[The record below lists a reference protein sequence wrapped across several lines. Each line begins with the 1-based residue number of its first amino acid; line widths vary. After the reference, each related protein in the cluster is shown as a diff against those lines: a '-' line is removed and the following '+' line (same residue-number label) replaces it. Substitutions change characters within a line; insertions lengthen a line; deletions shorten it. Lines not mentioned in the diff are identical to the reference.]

1 MHRPRFLVVLTIL
14 TVFSAA
20 PSLAQQAP
28 PLGQQAPP
36 LAQQAPPLAQQAPPA
51 RVGRVSFAS
60 GNLAFHTAGQTEW
73 SAAGV
78 NYPVATG
85 ASLWTD
91 AEARAE
97 IRIAPDTIDMASDTE
112 LDIAELDQRV
122 TRLSVPQGRIILHL
136 RRLDQGQSF
145 EIDIPRGAVQL
156 LQAGYYDIDAG
167 AQDQP
172 ARVAVF
178 EGSAQFV
185 GNGANI
191 VVKAGDVAMLNGAN
205 PVAATLEPAVPDG
218 FVEWCRSRDYDEKR
232 LAAPYH
238 VSPNM
243 TGYVELDD
251 YGRWDS
257 APGYGEVWYPNV
269 QAGWAPY
276 TNGRW
281 VWVAPWGWTWVDAEP
296 WGFAPCHYGRWAM
309 VGESWG
315 WVPGAFESSPVYAP
329 ALVAFLGGPGVGLF
343 ASGAVGPQVGWFPLA
358 PGEAYWPSYT
368 ADPSYIRRLNQANV
382 GNIDNIQMMR
392 NVMLPAQIAD
402 AQFANRRFATIV
414 PQHVFA
420 SAGNVGAAAP
430 RPAAAA
436 LEHVAVTMR
445 PPQVAPAPT
454 RSLPGPFAA
463 GIRGPQGPVMGTQ
476 SERAG
481 GLGLTAP
488 SKAAALPP
496 SPGTTPPAP
505 AFHPSAQAPQP
516 TQAFHPPAQAT
527 QPAQAS
533 HPTVQAPQPTQ
544 AFHPPAPAVH
554 PQAQAPQPA
563 QAFHPPAAAV
573 HPPAQAPQPTQAFH
587 PPAPAPHPPAPA
599 PQPAQAFHPPAPA
612 PHPQAPAPQPAQ
624 AVHPP
629 APAPHPPAQVPQ
641 PAQASRPPAPAFHP
655 PPQPAQ
661 QVAHAPPAGKGGGGA
676 PQAAKGGGPAPAQGG
691 KGDKHD

>member
-1 MHRPRFLVVLTIL
+1 MHRLLFPLTIL
-14 TVFSAA
+14 DPFIAA
-20 PSLAQQAP
+20 PALAQP
-28 PLGQQAPP
+28 EL
-36 LAQQAPPLAQQAPPA
+36 PA
-51 RVGRVSFAS
+51 RVGRVSFVS

-73 SAAGV
+73 SAAAV

-91 AEARAE
+91 ADSRTE
-97 IRIAPDTIDMASDTE
+97 IRIAPDTIDMATNTE
-112 LDIAELDQRV
+112 LDVTELDDRV
-122 TRLSVPQGRIILHL
+122 TRLSVAQGRINLHL
-136 RRLDQGQSF
+136 RRLDQGRSF
-145 EIDIPRGAVQL
+145 EIDIPRGAVRL
-156 LQAGYYDIDAG
+156 LQPGYYDIDAG
-167 AQDQP
+167 TEDQP

-185 GNGANI
+185 GNGADI
-191 VVKAGDVAMLNGAN
+191 VVKGGDVAVLSGVS
-205 PVAATLEPAVPDG
+205 PVAATLEPAVADA
-218 FVEWCRSRDYDEKR
+218 FVEWCRSRDYDAKR

-243 TGYVELDD
+243 TGYVELDE
-251 YGRWDS
+251 YGRWDT

-269 QAGWAPY
+269 PAGWAPY

-281 VWVAPWGWTWVDAEP
+281 AWVAPWGWTWVDAEP

-315 WVPGAFESSPVYAP
+315 WVPGAFEPSPVYAP

-358 PGEAYWPSYT
+358 PGEAYWPGYT

-420 SAGNVGAAAP
+420 SAGTVGAATP

-454 RSLPGPFAA
+454 RSVPGPVAL
-463 GIRGPQGPVMGTQ
+463 GIRGQQGPVAGTQ
-476 SERAG
+476 RERAG
-481 GLGLTAP
+481 GVGLTAP
-488 SKAAALPP
+488 PKTAAPP
-496 SPGTTPPAP
+496 PPPGTALET
-505 AFHPSAQAPQP
+505 HAPQ
-516 TQAFHPPAQAT
+516 A
-527 QPAQAS
+527 
-533 HPTVQAPQPTQ
+533 TQ

-554 PQAQAPQPA
+554 PPVQAPQPAQAFHPSAPAVHPQALAPQPAQAFHPSAPAVHPQAPAPHPPAQVPQPPAQAPQPAQAFHPAAPAPHPPPQAPQPAQAFHPPALAPHPPAQAPQPPAQAPQPA
-563 QAFHPPAAAV
+563 QAFHPPAPV
-573 HPPAQAPQPTQAFH
+573 
-587 PPAPAPHPPAPA
+587 
-599 PQPAQAFHPPAPA
+599 
-612 PHPQAPAPQPAQ
+612 
-624 AVHPP
+624 
-629 APAPHPPAQVPQ
+629 
-641 PAQASRPPAPAFHP
+641 FHP

-661 QVAHAPPAGKGGGGA
+661 QAAHAPPAGKGGAAA
-676 PQAAKGGGPAPAQGG
+676 PQAPKGAGPAPAQGG

>member
-1 MHRPRFLVVLTIL
+1 MHRSRILAVLAAL
-14 TVFSAA
+14 TALIAA
-20 PSLAQQAP
+20 PSLAQQV
-28 PLGQQAPP
+28 
-36 LAQQAPPLAQQAPPA
+36 PPA
-51 RVGRVSFAS
+51 RVGRVSFVS

-91 AEARAE
+91 DEARAE
-97 IRIAPDTIDMASDTE
+97 IRIAPDTIDMASGTE
-112 LDIAELDQRV
+112 LDVVELDERV

-156 LQAGYYDIDAG
+156 QQAGYYDIDAG
-167 AQDQP
+167 TQDQP

-185 GNGANI
+185 GNGADI
-191 VVKAGDVAMLNGAN
+191 VVKAGDAAVLNGIS
-205 PVAATLEPAVPDG
+205 PVAATLEPAVADA
-218 FVEWCRSRDYDEKR
+218 FVEWCRSRDYDAKR

-243 TGYVELDD
+243 TGYVELDE
-251 YGRWDS
+251 YGRWDT

-269 QAGWAPY
+269 PAGWAPY

-281 VWVAPWGWTWVDAEP
+281 AWVAPWGWTWVDAEP

-315 WVPGAFESSPVYAP
+315 WVPGAFEPSPVYAP

-358 PGEAYWPSYT
+358 PGEAYWPGYT
-368 ADPSYIRRLNQANV
+368 VDPSYIRRLNQANV

-420 SAGNVGAAAP
+420 SAGTVGAATP

-454 RSLPGPFAA
+454 RSVPGPVAL
-463 GIRGPQGPVMGTQ
+463 GIRGQQGPVAGTQ
-476 SERAG
+476 RERAG
-481 GLGLTAP
+481 GVGLTAP
-488 SKAAALPP
+488 PKTAAPP
-496 SPGTTPPAP
+496 PPPGTALET
-505 AFHPSAQAPQP
+505 HAPQA
-516 TQAFHPPAQAT
+516 TQAFHAPAPAVHPSIQT
-527 QPAQAS
+527 PQPA
-533 HPTVQAPQPTQ
+533 Q

-563 QAFHPPAAAV
+563 PAIHPPASTV
-573 HPPAQAPQPTQAFH
+573 HPPTRGAQPAQAFH
-587 PPAPAPHPPAPA
+587 PPAPAVHPPVQAPQPAQAFHPPAPAVHPQALAPQPAQAFHPSAPAVHPQAPAPQPAQAFHPPAPA

-612 PHPQAPAPQPAQ
+612 LHPLAQASRPAQ
-624 AVHPP
+624 AVH
-629 APAPHPPAQVPQ
+629 
-641 PAQASRPPAPAFHP
+641 PPAPAFHP

-661 QVAHAPPAGKGGGGA
+661 QVAHAPPAGKGGGAA
-676 PQAAKGGGPAPAQGG
+676 PQAPKGGGSAPAHGG

>member
-1 MHRPRFLVVLTIL
+1 MHRSRILAVLAAL
-14 TVFSAA
+14 TALIAA
-20 PSLAQQAP
+20 PSLAQQV
-28 PLGQQAPP
+28 
-36 LAQQAPPLAQQAPPA
+36 PPA
-51 RVGRVSFAS
+51 RVGRVSFVS

-91 AEARAE
+91 DEARAE
-97 IRIAPDTIDMASDTE
+97 IRIAPDTIDMASGTE
-112 LDIAELDQRV
+112 LDVVELDERV

-156 LQAGYYDIDAG
+156 QQAGYYDIDAG
-167 AQDQP
+167 TQDQP

-185 GNGANI
+185 GNGADI
-191 VVKAGDVAMLNGAN
+191 VVKAGDAAVLNGIS
-205 PVAATLEPAVPDG
+205 PVAATLEPAVADA
-218 FVEWCRSRDYDEKR
+218 FVEWCRSRDYDAKR

-243 TGYVELDD
+243 TGYVELDE
-251 YGRWDS
+251 YGRWDT

-269 QAGWAPY
+269 PAGWAPY

-281 VWVAPWGWTWVDAEP
+281 AWVAPWGWTWVDAEP

-315 WVPGAFESSPVYAP
+315 WVPGAFEPSPVYAP

-358 PGEAYWPSYT
+358 PGEAYWPGYT
-368 ADPSYIRRLNQANV
+368 VDPSYIRRLNQANV

-420 SAGNVGAAAP
+420 SAGTVGAATP

-454 RSLPGPFAA
+454 RSLPGPVAA
-463 GIRGPQGPVMGTQ
+463 GIRGQQGPVVGTQ

-481 GLGLTAP
+481 GIGLTAP
-488 SKAAALPP
+488 PKTAAPP
-496 SPGTTPPAP
+496 PPPGPASPT
-505 AFHPSAQAPQP
+505 QAPQA
-516 TQAFHPPAQAT
+516 TQAFHPPA
-527 QPAQAS
+527 PAI
-533 HPTVQAPQPTQ
+533 HPPAPAVHPPTQAPQPAQ

-554 PQAQAPQPA
+554 PAAQAPQPA
-563 QAFHPPAAAV
+563 QAFHPPALAPHPPAQV
-573 HPPAQAPQPTQAFH
+573 PQPPAQAPQPAQAFH
-587 PPAPAPHPPAPA
+587 PAAPAPHPPPQAP
-599 PQPAQAFHPPAPA
+599 PPAQAFHPPAPA
-612 PHPQAPAPQPAQ
+612 PHPPPQAPPPAQAFHPPAQAPHPPAQAPQPPAQAPQPAQ
-624 AVHPP
+624 AFHPP
-629 APAPHPPAQVPQ
+629 APV
-641 PAQASRPPAPAFHP
+641 FHP

-661 QVAHAPPAGKGGGGA
+661 QAAHAPPAGKGGAAA
-676 PQAAKGGGPAPAQGG
+676 PQAPKGAGPAPAQGG

>member
-1 MHRPRFLVVLTIL
+1 MHRSRFLVALTVLTAL
-14 TVFSAA
+14 TAA

-28 PLGQQAPP
+28 PG
-36 LAQQAPPLAQQAPPA
+36 
-51 RVGRVSFAS
+51 RVGRVSFVS

-73 SAAGV
+73 SAAAV

-97 IRIAPDTIDMASDTE
+97 IRIAPDTIDMTSGTE
-112 LDIAELDQRV
+112 LEVVQLDGRV
-122 TRLSVPQGRIILHL
+122 TELSVPQGRIVLHL

-145 EIDIPRGAVQL
+145 QIDIPRGAVQL
-156 LQAGYYDIDAG
+156 QQPGYYDIDAG
-167 AQDQP
+167 TQDQP
-172 ARVAVF
+172 GRVAAF

-185 GNGANI
+185 GNGADI
-191 VVKAGDVAMLNGAN
+191 VVKPGDVAMLNGTN
-205 PVAATLEPAVPDG
+205 PVAATLEPAVADA

-238 VSPNM
+238 VSPSM
-243 TGYVELDD
+243 TGYVELDEH
-251 YGRWDS
+251 GRWDT

-269 QAGWAPY
+269 TAGWAPY

-309 VGESWG
+309 VGDSWG
-315 WVPGAFESSPVYAP
+315 WVPGSFEPSPVYAP
-329 ALVAFLGGPGVGLF
+329 ALVAFLGGAGVGLF
-343 ASGAVGPQVGWFPLA
+343 APGAIGPQVGWFPLA

-430 RPAAAA
+430 HPTAAA
-436 LEHVAVTMR
+436 LEHAAVTMR
-445 PPQVAPAPT
+445 PPQVTPPPAH
-454 RSLPGPFAA
+454 SLPGPVAA
-463 GIRGPQGPVMGTQ
+463 GVLRPQGPVVGTP

-481 GLGLTAP
+481 IVGLTGP
-488 SKAAALPP
+488 SKPGALPP
-496 SPGTTPPAP
+496 SPGTTSPTQ
-505 AFHPSAQAPQP
+505 AFHPSAPAFQPHAQSTQP
-516 TQAFHPPAQAT
+516 TQAFHPPAAPVHPQV
-527 QPAQAS
+527 QP
-533 HPTVQAPQPTQ
+533 PQQPQ
-544 AFHPPAPAVH
+544 AFHAPAPPVH
-554 PQAQAPQPA
+554 PQVQPPQQA
-563 QAFHPPAAAV
+563 QAFHA
-573 HPPAQAPQPTQAFH
+573 
-587 PPAPAPHPPAPA
+587 
-599 PQPAQAFHPPAPA
+599 
-612 PHPQAPAPQPAQ
+612 
-624 AVHPP
+624 
-629 APAPHPPAQVPQ
+629 
-641 PAQASRPPAPAFHP
+641 PAPAFHP

-661 QVAHAPPAGKGGGGA
+661 QAAHAPPA
-676 PQAAKGGGPAPAQGG
+676 AKGGGAAPQASKGGGTAPAQG